1 MTGGRAVILGP
12 TGRNFGAGMSGGI
25 AYVYD
30 PKNNFKKNCNMSTFD
45 LEKLVIN
52 EDKEELKTLI
62 TNHHR
67 YTKSDVAKKILSN
80 WNNELANFKK
90 VMPIDFKRV
99 LMEMNN
105 QKLKAS

>member
-1 MTGGRAVILGP
+1 
-12 TGRNFGAGMSGGI
+12 
-25 AYVYD
+25 
-30 PKNNFKKNCNMSTFD
+30 MSTFD

-62 TNHHR
+62 VNHHR

-80 WNNELANFKK
+80 WDKELSNFKK

-99 LMEMNN
+99 LMEPKN